1 MIKNYFKIALRNL
14 SRHQGFT
21 VLNVLGLSVGVAA
34 SLLLFM
40 VVRYELSFDKFHANY
55 DRIYRVVRSQ
65 VYPSGQ
71 EDVSQGSP
79 LPVAA
84 ALKTDIPQFEKIV
97 SVFGTLDPQVTV
109 LGTDPNSSD
118 VSNKFIERN
127 EGMMVGP
134 EFFELFDFDWLVGS
148 PEVLAQPNVVVLSR
162 RYAKKYFQSYEK
174 AVGQYVKI
182 NNITT
187 MRVGG
192 VLEDAPATTD
202 FPLNLVLSYESKRAR
217 PELFGFGEFDN
228 WGSTSSSDQIYVR
241 LPENFSVASADALL
255 EKFSRKHYDKRKE
268 NDVKTHFL
276 SPLADVHHDERF
288 NNYKNKVVPLARIR
302 NIAIVGALLLLM
314 ACINF
319 INIYS
324 ALASKRAKEVGVR
337 KVLGSQKSQ
346 LVVQFLT
353 ETFLVVLFSMLVGV
367 LMAYSALPLLE
378 KIFSVPADPVLY
390 FTPELGLYLL
400 GFLVVIT
407 LLSGVY
413 PSLIL
418 SSFSPLAIFRK
429 KIASR
434 WMGGLS
440 VRQVLIVVQFAT
452 ALVLIIGTVIN
463 LRQMEY
469 VSKLDLGFV
478 KEGVY
483 NFTMD
488 TEYRSRYQTFRNEV
502 LQIPDVSS
510 VTFSSDQPSSGN
522 NWNSNFGFTK
532 LSEDEDFSVS
542 MKMADG
548 DYFATYG
555 LQFLAGGPYGVNDTL
570 TKFVVNETLLKKLGI
585 KDPASIIG
593 KNLRMGSWEP
603 APIVGVVKNFHTSS
617 AKEDIDPILITSVE
631 RFFWSGAVK
640 IQSVNLPKTVE
651 RVKAAYEK
659 VFPEVPF
666 DGNFYEESIENYYQ
680 AERQMGLL
688 YRVFAGLTVFIACL
702 GLFGLAAFTAE
713 QRTKE
718 IGVRKVLG
726 ASVVSITTL
735 LSRDFLKLVLVAI
748 VIATPVAWYLMQ
760 NWMED
765 FQYRI
770 GIEWWVFV
778 LAALLALTV
787 AFLTVSF
794 QAIKAALVNPVKS
807 LRSE

>member
-1 MIKNYFKIALRNL
+1 MIKNYFKIAFRNL
-14 SRHQGFT
+14 SRHRGFT

-40 VVRYELSFDKFHANY
+40 VVRYELSFDKFHTDH
-55 DRIYRVVRSQ
+55 DRIYRVVRKQ

-71 EDVSQGSP
+71 EDLSPGNP
-79 LPVAA
+79 LPVVA
-84 ALKTDIPQFEKIV
+84 ALKADIPQFEKV
-97 SVFGTLDPQVTV
+97 VPVFGTFDPQVTV
-109 LGTDPNSSD
+109 LGSDPNSTD
-118 VSNKFIERN
+118 VSTKFIEDD
-127 EGMMVGP
+127 EGLLVGP
-134 EFFELFDFDWLVGS
+134 EFFGLFNYSWLVGN
-148 PEVLAQPNVVVLSR
+148 PKVLAEPNVVVLSR
-162 RYAKKYFQSYEK
+162 KYAEKYFKDHQK
-174 AVGQYVKI
+174 AVGQYLKI

-187 MRVGG
+187 MRVAG

-202 FPLNLVLSYESKRAR
+202 FPLNLVISYESKRAR
-217 PELFGFGEFDN
+217 PDLFGFGQFDS
-228 WGSTSSSDQIYVR
+228 WGSTSSNDQVYVL
-241 LPENFSVASADALL
+241 LPKNFTVATANTLL

-268 NDVKTHFL
+268 NDIKTHLL
-276 SPLADVHHDERF
+276 SPLADVHHDERLD
-288 NNYKNKVVPLARIR
+288 NYKGKVVPLQRIR

-324 ALASKRAKEVGVR
+324 ALAAKRAKEVGVR

-346 LVVQFLT
+346 LVAQFLT
-353 ETFLVVLFSMLVGV
+353 ETFLVVAFSMFVGI
-367 LMAYSALPLLE
+367 MAAYLALPLLE
-378 KIFSVPADPVLY
+378 KIFSVPADATLY
-390 FTPELGLYLL
+390 FTPELGMYLV

-418 SSFSPLAIFRK
+418 SSFSPLDIFRK
-429 KIASR
+429 RMPKS

-440 VRQVLIVVQFAT
+440 VRQSLIVFQFAT

-469 VSKLDLGFV
+469 LSKLDLGFV

-483 NFTMD
+483 NFPVD
-488 TEYRSRYQTFRNEV
+488 TEYRQRYQSLRNEL
-502 LQIPDVSS
+502 LQIPDVGS
-510 VTFSSDQPSSGN
+510 VSFSSDQPSSGN
-522 NWNSNFGFTK
+522 NWQSNFSFTK
-532 LSEDEDFSVS
+532 TSEDEDFSVS

-548 DYFATYG
+548 DYFTTYG
-555 LQFLAGGPYGVNDTL
+555 LQFLAGGPYAASDTL
-570 TKFVVNETLLKKLGI
+570 TKYVVNETLLKKLGI
-585 KDPASIIG
+585 QDPNSVIG
-593 KNLRMGSWEP
+593 KEMRVGRGKP
-603 APIVGVVKNFHTSS
+603 APIVGVVKNFHTHS
-617 AKEDIDPILITSVE
+617 AKEDIDPIVITTNE
-631 RFFWSGAVK
+631 QFYWAGGVK
-640 IQSVNLPKTVE
+640 IQSQNLPQTVE
-651 RVKAAYEK
+651 KVKAVYER

-666 DGNFYEESIENYYQ
+666 NGTFYEESIENYYQ

-688 YRVFAGLTVFIACL
+688 YRTFAGLTVFIACL

-726 ASVVSITTL
+726 ASVPSLVTL
-735 LSRDFLKLVLVAI
+735 LSNDFLKLVVIAI

-760 NWMED
+760 AWMED
-765 FQYRI
+765 FKYQV

-778 LAALLALTV
+778 VAALLALTV

-794 QAIKAALVNPVKS
+794 QAVKAALVNPVKS
-807 LRSE
+807 LKTE